1 MNLNCISTIGYL
13 DFNCFESFNYI
24 ELSITNLQ
32 SNIVNHYLSLRT
44 DLDKGMR
51 TKTIKKNRINVVTL
65 GCSKNVYDSEVLMG
79 QLKAS
84 GKDVV
89 HEQEGN
95 VVVINTC
102 GFINNAKEES
112 VNTILEFIQK
122 KEAGEVDKVFV
133 TGCLSER
140 YKPDLQK
147 EIPNVDQY
155 FGTTELPGLLKA
167 LGADYKHELIGER
180 LTTTPKNYAYL
191 KIAEGCD
198 RPCSFCAIPLMRGK
212 HKSTPIEQLVV
223 EAEKLAANG
232 VKELILIAQDL
243 TYYGLDLYKKRN
255 LSELLENLVKVEGI
269 DWIRLHYAFPTGFPM
284 DVLDVMKREPKIC
297 NYLDIPLQHIS
308 DAILKSMRRG
318 TTKEK
323 TTKLL
328 KEFRAKVPEMT
339 IRTTLIVG
347 YPGETEEDFQTLKE
361 WVKEMRFE
369 RLGCFTYSHEENTHA
384 YNLEDNV
391 PEEVKMQRAN
401 EIMELQSQI
410 SWELNQEKI
419 GKEFKVVLDRK
430 EGNYFVGRTEFDS
443 PDVDNEV
450 LIDATKTYL
459 KTGEFT
465 TIKVVEAEDFDLY
478 GEVV

>member
-1 MNLNCISTIGYL
+1 
-13 DFNCFESFNYI
+13 
-24 ELSITNLQ
+24 
-32 SNIVNHYLSLRT
+32 
-44 DLDKGMR
+44 MR
-51 TKTIKKNRINVVTL
+51 TKTLKKNKINVVTL

-79 QLKAS
+79 QLRANDKE
-84 GKDVV
+84 VV
-89 HEQEGN
+89 HEEEGN

-102 GFINNAKEES
+102 GFIANAKEQS
-112 VNTILEFIQK
+112 VNTILEYVQK

-147 EIPNVDQY
+147 EIPNVDEY
-155 FGTTELPGLLKA
+155 FGTSELPNLLKA

-212 HKSTPIEQLVV
+212 HKSKPIEELVT
-223 EAEKLAANG
+223 ETEKLAAKG

-255 LSELLENLVKVEGI
+255 LAELLEALVKVEGI
-269 DWIRLHYAFPTGFPM
+269 EWIRLHYAFPTGFPM
-284 DVLDVMKREPKIC
+284 DVLEVMKNEPKVC

-308 DAILKSMRRG
+308 DSILKSMRRG
-318 TTKEK
+318 TTQAK

-328 KEFRAKVPEMT
+328 QDFRATVPEMT

-347 YPGETEEDFQTLKE
+347 YPGETEEDFKTLRN
-361 WVKEMRFE
+361 WVEDMRFE

-391 PEEVKMQRAN
+391 PEAVKQERAN
-401 EIMELQSQI
+401 EIMEIQSQI
-410 SWELNQEKI
+410 SWELNQQKI
-419 GKEFKVVLDRK
+419 GQTFRCIIDRK
-430 EGNYFVGRTEFDS
+430 EGNYFIGRTEFDS

-450 LIDATKTYL
+450 LIDATKHYV
-459 KTGEFT
+459 KQGEFVDV
-465 TIKVVEAEDFDLY
+465 TITDAADFDLY
-478 GEVV
+478 GDPVQ